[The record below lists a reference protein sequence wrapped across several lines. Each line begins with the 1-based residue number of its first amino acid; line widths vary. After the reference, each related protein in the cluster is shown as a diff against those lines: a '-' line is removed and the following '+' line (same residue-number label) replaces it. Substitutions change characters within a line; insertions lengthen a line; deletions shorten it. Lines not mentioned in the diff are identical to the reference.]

1 MSKQAKSVVPRKCGS
16 CLYYSMW
23 TGTCCRHFDFIEK
36 QFEDKACKDWERSE
50 DYDYNPDT
58 DSASYDPEDE
68 N

>member
-23 TGTCCRHFDFIEK
+23 EGNCCKDFEFRDVGFD
-36 QFEDKACKDWERSE
+36 DRACKHWEQSE
-50 DYDYNPDT
+50 DYDFDPSV